1 MPAVVP
7 FSSMAFDEFLPSLP
21 PLSQAFQFPTS
32 SGGSAEAS
40 NTPPMSKTPQIEPFP
55 SSEKETESE
64 TAEAFRE
71 NEAHRTS
78 ATLPMSSKQRVSRRV
93 SRRVSDAPPRVCLA
107 FLSCCGRTDLLER
120 TLLAAV
126 AHMEID
132 EPTVRC
138 KHV

>member
-1 MPAVVP
+1 
-7 FSSMAFDEFLPSLP
+7 MAFDENLPTLP
-21 PLSQAFQFPTS
+21 PLSQAFQFPGR
-32 SGGSAEAS
+32 SGGPAEAS
-40 NTPPMSKTPQIEPFP
+40 NMPPMSKTPQIKPIP
-55 SSEKETESE
+55 SSEKETESK
-64 TAEAFRE
+64 TADASRE
-71 NEAHRTS
+71 NDSHHMS
-78 ATLPMSSKQRVSRRV
+78 ATLPLSSRQRV